1 MKTEVLFSEDVIRD
15 KVKELGAQISK
26 DYEGKELKFVCL
38 LRGSFIFA
46 ADLIREITV
55 PVTVDFMNV
64 SSYLGEETTGEVR
77 ILKDL
82 DDNVNGKHV
91 LIVEDIID
99 TGLTLD
105 KILDVFKG
113 RNPATLKICTL
124 LSKPERRRVEIDVKY
139 VGFEIEDKYVLGY
152 GFDKD
157 QKDRQ
162 HKDILEIVKF

>member
-1 MKTEVLFSEDVIRD
+1 METKVLFPEAVIKE
-15 KVKELGAQISK
+15 KVRELGEIISK
-26 DYEGKELKFVCL
+26 DYEGKEIIAVCL

-46 ADLIREITV
+46 ADLIREIKPNV
-55 PVTVDFMNV
+55 IVDFMSV
-64 SSYLGEETTGEVR
+64 SSYVGEETTGEVR

-82 DDNVNGKHV
+82 DENVNGKHV

-105 KILDVFKG
+105 KMLAVFKG
-113 RNPATLKICTL
+113 RNPASLEICTL
-124 LSKPERRRVEIDVKY
+124 LSKPDRRRIDIDVKY

-157 QKDRQ
+157 QKYRQ
-162 HKDILEIVKF
+162 LKDIVEIVR